1 VHHIDPANDVPNDA
15 LILYVRKIEMAVST
29 TQSIWRS
36 GGGDQ
41 SRTAY
46 CGSGIMAASFYIADA
61 SPATAGTNVAV
72 SSALSTTPLILPAG
86 AVILS
91 ISIND
96 AGTGSCDIGATGYTS
111 GTADNN
117 FFASGLDVSAVGT
130 TSVGSVVTGA
140 TLTEMSYVTVTD
152 NTSGAG
158 TVAGYITYFV
168 VDPYTGQQ
176 NV

>member
-1 VHHIDPANDVPNDA
+1 MA
-15 LILYVRKIEMAVST
+15 LST

-41 SRTAY
+41 TRTAY
-46 CGSGIMAASFYIADA
+46 CGSGVMAASFYIADA
-61 SPATAGTNVAV
+61 SPATAGTNVTV
-72 SSALSTTPLILPAG
+72 SNGGPALILPAG

-91 ISIND
+91 ISVND
-96 AGTGSCDIGATGYTS
+96 AGAGSCDIGATGYNS

-130 TSVGSVVTGA
+130 TSVGAVVTGA
-140 TLTEMSYVTVTD
+140 ALTEMSYVTVTD

-158 TVAGYITYFV
+158 TVAGYIMYFV
-168 VDPYTGQQ
+168 VDPLLGQQ

>member
-1 VHHIDPANDVPNDA
+1 MA
-15 LILYVRKIEMAVST
+15 LST

-41 SRTAY
+41 TRTAY
-46 CGSGIMAASFYIADA
+46 CGSGLMAAQFYIADA
-61 SPATAGTNVAV
+61 SPATAGTNVTI
-72 SSALSTTPLILPAG
+72 SSAAGAPALVLPAG

-91 ISIND
+91 VVITD
-96 AGTGSCDIGATGYTS
+96 AGSGTCDLGATGYNS

-117 FFASGLDVSAVGT
+117 FFASGLAVSSLG
-130 TSVGSVVTGA
+130 VVTAGLTFA
-140 TLTEMSYVTVTD
+140 PSTEMSYVTVTD

-168 VDPYTGQQ
+168 TDPLVGQQ